1 MMGDNDDVIYN
12 FYICKYCEFV
22 YTNQDYIDCDKCG
35 KSMCVLLFQAKN
47 RNSAIKI
54 KRERYGQS
62 WWMW

>member
-1 MMGDNDDVIYN
+1 MSDDDDVIYN

-47 RNSAIKI
+47 RNNAIKI

-62 WWMW
+62 